1 MSPGKKYCPA
11 NTDDD
16 DEKMA
21 TTSFSDKEHNNSPQ
35 DSSIVEEYNTNEQV
49 KRNSGN
55 DAAEHGLSFPQAL
68 EVNENRHNP
77 NHLEQFA
84 VQATCSQS
92 PMSQG
97 TTSCPANPDDD
108 NKKMATTS
116 FSDKERNNS
125 PQDSSVVEEYNT
137 DEQVER
143 NSGNDAAEHS
153 LSFPQALEEN
163 ENLDDPNHL
172 LEQLA
177 AQLERDNLFIN
188 FCSFHL
194 FMLERILRAL
204 EQSYLLGSPRVLCAS
219 AGNSARRRPKIQFQ
233 RVHRV
238 GKTN

>member
-1 MSPGKKYCPA
+1 MSPRTTSCPA

-49 KRNSGN
+49 ERNSGN

-68 EVNENRHNP
+68 KVNENGDNP
-77 NHLEQFA
+77 NHLKQFA

-92 PMSQG
+92 PMSPG

-108 NKKMATTS
+108 DEKIATTS
-116 FSDKERNNS
+116 FSDKENNTS

-143 NSGNDAAEHS
+143 NSGNDAAEHG
-153 LSFPQALEEN
+153 LSFPQALKEN

-194 FMLERILRAL
+194 FILERVLRAL
-204 EQSYLLGSPRVLCAS
+204 EQ
-219 AGNSARRRPKIQFQ
+219 
-233 RVHRV
+233 
-238 GKTN
+238 